1 MRNLYLII
9 ASACLLASTLNAF
22 IDFGG
27 HHQGND
33 NQSMIDSKMTKLRKD
48 GRDPDT
54 MSVFEEMRQKLEES
68 QEAANSGFYNGHPML
83 AKHGENI
90 DVQMDML
97 WDLNHVI
104 DLKLTNE
111 SLDIQ
116 LIPSTDMED
125 LILLH
130 NECRGCWTMH
140 G

>member
-1 MRNLYLII
+1 MRKLYLII

-27 HHQGND
+27 RHQGKD
-33 NQSMIDSKMTKLRKD
+33 NQSMIDTKMTKLRKD

-90 DVQMDML
+90 DVQMDLL

-111 SLDIQ
+111 SVDIQ

>member
-1 MRNLYLII
+1 
-9 ASACLLASTLNAF
+9 
-22 IDFGG
+22 
-27 HHQGND
+27 
-33 NQSMIDSKMTKLRKD
+33 
-48 GRDPDT
+48 
-54 MSVFEEMRQKLEES
+54 
-68 QEAANSGFYNGHPML
+68 ML

-90 DVQMDML
+90 DVQMDLL

-111 SLDIQ
+111 SVDIQ